1 MGALIIIPAATAKQ
15 VARSLN
21 SMLIVASVVTLIATL
36 AGTAPA
42 SHLHR
47 QTGLLIVT
55 ASGAL
60 FLLSLLYGRR

>member
-1 MGALIIIPAATAKQ
+1 
-15 VARSLN
+15 
-21 SMLIVASVVTLIATL
+21 MLIVASVVTLIATL

-60 FLLSLLYGRR
+60 YLLSLLYGRR